1 MQNTKPMQT
10 ANEEWGFWGTSIR
23 NEYNAEMA
31 WGATSEFLIAKFSL
45 SAELARDVLDSRF
58 GRHLADELSFIKGG
72 PITAEAIKTHL
83 AGLIAEKNWCK
94 YFERAIKE
102 TKDFK

>member
-1 MQNTKPMQT
+1 MQNTKPLQT
-10 ANEEWGFWGTSIR
+10 ANEEWGFWGTSVR
-23 NEYNAEMA
+23 NEYNADLT
-31 WGATSEFLIAKFSL
+31 WNTVSKFLITEFKL
-45 SAELARDVLDSRF
+45 TAELARDVLDSRL

-72 PITAEAIKTHL
+72 PTTTESIKQHL
-83 AGLIAEKNWCK
+83 TGLIAEKNWRK